1 MRTGGDGVRN
11 ELNCEIGGTQSTCST
26 LNGREGARVFVNV
39 GGVKQPSKMSAVR
52 AGARARAGDA
62 SSSVVGAK

>member
-1 MRTGGDGVRN
+1 MNSTVKLVALSQHAAHSMGG
-11 ELNCEIGGTQSTCST
+11 
-26 LNGREGARVFVNV
+26 GAVNA

-52 AGARARAGDA
+52 AGAGDA